1 MGSAAK
7 GAAQATVGLPGDV
20 ESLVRMIT
28 GGEQR
33 LPTTEQVGQFVNQY
47 IRSPYPQYER
57 LGEFT
62 GLPTAGALTR
72 PVTQIT
78 NEAADAIVRAITRNP
93 QATAP
98 AVLEA
103 AGQMVPLSRIFKP
116 EQVKSVLPET
126 KVVDEA
132 GNPQVV
138 YHGTPDAFES
148 NIRGESYFTSQPEI
162 ANIYTNPSA
171 SSIST
176 RPKAGVAPA
185 IYPSYLDI
193 KKPFDTRD
201 PKIRKE
207 FMEEYY
213 GKYSRTPLSKKSGLP
228 DWTEGQDLKEWIE
241 ESGKNYDGL
250 ILDEGGIP
258 MPDGS
263 VMSRGIS
270 YVPFRQEQIKS
281 AISDPVFAGLL
292 EPKTSKFEM
301 PSFAS
306 LRPETTDDVD
316 KIYDYL
322 EKQAKKSGFRTESGA
337 SNVSNSRYLTI
348 EKDLGN
354 DEISTIEVRISAHG
368 DRHPFTY
375 ATDGKISIDPSRGGV
390 DLETTLWDLQ
400 EKGYDLIK

>member
-1 MGSAAK
+1 
-7 GAAQATVGLPGDV
+7 
-20 ESLVRMIT
+20 
-28 GGEQR
+28 
-33 LPTTEQVGQFVNQY
+33 
-47 IRSPYPQYER
+47 
-57 LGEFT
+57 
-62 GLPTAGALTR
+62 
-72 PVTQIT
+72 
-78 NEAADAIVRAITRNP
+78 
-93 QATAP
+93 
-98 AVLEA
+98 
-103 AGQMVPLSRIFKP
+103 
-116 EQVKSVLPET
+116 VLPET

-354 DEISTIEVRISAHG
+354 DEISTIEVRISAHE